1 MINEAI
7 GQYTITAH
15 LGSGGMGEVYL
26 AVDSKLDREVALKFL
41 PQEMAADGDVKARF
55 LQEARA
61 ASALNHP
68 NICTIHDIQD
78 HDGRLFIVMEHIDGE
93 TLRDKKEKLS
103 ISQILEIGAQVADG
117 LGAAHAKGIVHRDI
131 KTENIMVRKDGIA
144 QIMDFGLAKLRG
156 VSRLTKEGSTLGT
169 VGYMSPEQALGQDA
183 DHRTDIFS
191 LGVVLFEL
199 LTGHLPFQGA
209 HEAAIMYEIVNVD
222 SPPPSS
228 MSPEIDV
235 ELDRIILECLE
246 KDPDER
252 HQSAKE
258 VAKDLRRFKRDS
270 GRKRVSRISQVR
282 PPMSMVATQQATA
295 PHETVSARPLGQ
307 ARRSPLMGVIAA
319 VAVLIAIASVVWTLT
334 SPSPEMPIVRA
345 SILPPSATSYRSTAG
360 GHIALSPDG
369 KHLAFVGIDS
379 TNGEDMLHVRALSS
393 NTSLPLPGTKSARY
407 PFWSAD
413 SRFVGF
419 FANGKLMK
427 VRATGGPAQTI
438 CSAIEGRGGTWNSDG
453 VIVFAPDQRQSV
465 LHRVSAA
472 GGESTPVT
480 VFDSTT
486 NDYTHRWPWFLP
498 DDEHFLFFARTG
510 GSDGSEKDAI
520 CLGSLDGQIAERLIY
535 TKSDVA
541 YANGHILYMMNGT
554 LMAHPFDPSSRELT
568 GDAVPLAE
576 KVSMNARYSRAI
588 FSVSQIGTLAYQ
600 TGQFQAGSQLTVFDR
615 AGRILD
621 TIGDRKTMYIPR
633 YSPDENRV
641 VVDILDEASGN
652 LDVWIYDVQRR
663 IRTRLTFDSTM
674 SIGPCWSPD
683 GKRIAFTTDR
693 DSIWATYIK
702 DASGARPAR
711 RVANQPNDA
720 YVLDWSPDG
729 RYLSYLLPDS
739 SGNSDIGVL
748 ELDRDSV
755 IRRLT
760 ETPFNEIPGDFS
772 SDGRWLAYTSNES
785 GENEVYVVP
794 FPNFAGKWQISVS
807 GGGYPLWG
815 ADDSELYY
823 IDESDRM
830 MVVQVDGS
838 GSSFTVGD
846 VQPLFEAR
854 GFRTGALYD
863 VSRDGQRF
871 LFNLVQGSME
881 RVSLS
886 LVLNWPEELKH
897 Q

>member
-1 MINEAI
+1 MINETIA
-7 GQYTITAH
+7 QYTITAH

-41 PQEMAADGDVKARF
+41 PEELKADGDVKARF

-68 NICTIHDIQD
+68 NLCTIHDVAEYNG
-78 HDGRLFIVMEHIDGE
+78 HMYIVMEHIDGE
-93 TLRDKKEKLS
+93 TLRDKKEKLT
-103 ISQILEIGAQVADG
+103 ISQILEIGAQMADG
-117 LGAAHAKGIVHRDI
+117 LAAAHAKGIVHRDI
-131 KTENIMVRKDGIA
+131 KTENVMVRKDGIV

-199 LTGHLPFQGA
+199 LTGQLPFQGA

-228 MSPEIDV
+228 IRPEIDT
-235 ELDRIILECLE
+235 ELDRIVLECLQKE
-246 KDPDER
+246 PDER
-252 HQSAKE
+252 YQSAKE

-282 PPMSMVATQQATA
+282 PSMSMVATQQATA
-295 PHETVSARPLGQ
+295 PHETVSARPLEQ
-307 ARRSPLMGVIAA
+307 VKRSPLMGIVAA
-319 VAVLIAIASVVWTLT
+319 VAVLIAIASVAWKFAVPNPDT
-334 SPSPEMPIVRA
+334 PVVRA
-345 SILPPSATSYRSTAG
+345 SILPPSATTYRSTAG
-360 GHIALSPDG
+360 GHITLSPDG
-369 KHLAFVGIDS
+369 RYLAFVGVDS
-379 TNGEDMLHVRALSS
+379 TSGENMLLIRALNS
-393 NTSLPLPGTKSARY
+393 NTSLPLPGTEGARY

-438 CSAIEGRGGTWNSDG
+438 CGAIEGRGGTWNSDG
-453 VIVFAPDQRQSV
+453 VIVFAPDQRQSP

-480 VFDSTT
+480 VFDSTS

-498 DDEHFLFFARTG
+498 DGQHFLFFARTVS
-510 GSDGSEKDAI
+510 SDGSEKDAI
-520 CLGSLDGQIAERLIY
+520 CLGSLDGGIAERLIY

-541 YANGHILYMMNGT
+541 FANGHILYMMNGT
-554 LMAHPFDPSSRELT
+554 LMAQPFDASSLKMA

-588 FSVSQIGTLAYQ
+588 FSVSQTGTLVFQ

-615 AGRILD
+615 TGRILD
-621 TIGDRKTMYIPR
+621 TIGDRNTMYIPR

-652 LDVWIYDVQRR
+652 VDIWIYDVQRR
-663 IRTRLTFDSTM
+663 IRTRLTFDSTT

-683 GKRIAFTTDR
+683 GKRVAFTTDR
-693 DSIWATYIK
+693 DSIWATYVK
-702 DASGARPAR
+702 DASGARPTR
-711 RVANQPNDA
+711 RVATQPNDA

-729 RYLSYLLPDS
+729 RYLSYLMPDS
-739 SGNSDIGVL
+739 LGNSDIGVL

-755 IRRLT
+755 IRRFT
-760 ETPFNEIPGDFS
+760 DTPFNEVPGDFS
-772 SDGRWLAYTSNES
+772 SEGRWLAYTSNES
-785 GENEVYVVP
+785 GEDEVYVVP
-794 FPNFAGKWQISVS
+794 FPDFTGKWQISVS
-807 GGGYPLWG
+807 GGDYPVWG
-815 ADDSELYY
+815 ASDTELYY
-823 IDESDRM
+823 VDESDRI

-838 GSSFTVGD
+838 GSSFTVGE
-846 VQPLFEAR
+846 VRTLFEAR

-863 VSRDGQRF
+863 VSGDGERF
-871 LFNLVQGSME
+871 LINLVQGSME

-886 LVLNWPEELKH
+886 LVLNWPEELEK